1 MADFDLIKELHIPAA
16 TKTVLLVL
24 DGLGGLP
31 QEPGGLTELETARKP
46 NLDKLAGQGMI
57 GLSQPVGLGVTPG
70 SGPGHL
76 ALFGYDPRKYVIG
89 RGALEALGIDFP
101 LCGNDLAARGNFCS
115 VDSSGAITD
124 RRAGRIPTTVCAHL
138 CAMLRQIALP
148 GVEVFVEPVQD
159 YRFVLVLRGEG
170 LADELTETDP
180 QALGVAPLEVRP
192 LTKAAQRSA
201 DLVNAF
207 VDRARMLLARES
219 PANMVLLRGFA
230 RHPRLPQFPEIYG
243 QRAAGVAV
251 YPMYRGLARLVGME
265 LVKPEGSSPSDEF
278 AAVASRW
285 NDFDFF
291 YVHIKRTD
299 SAGEDGRFADK
310 VAVIEEVDR
319 ALPALLALK
328 PDVLLVGADH
338 STPAILKGHSWHPV
352 PFLLAG
358 RHCRAE
364 GVAEFGERACARG
377 SLGILPADQ
386 LMMLAMAHAGR
397 LSKFGA

>member
-1 MADFDLIKELHIPAA
+1 MADFDLIRELCIPAA
-16 TKTVLLVL
+16 TKIVLLVL

-31 QEPGGLTELETARKP
+31 QEPGGPTELETAHKP
-46 NLDKLAGQGMI
+46 NLDRLASQGI
-57 GLSQPVGLGVTPG
+57 LGLTQPVGPGITPG

-89 RGALEALGIDFP
+89 RGALEAMGIDFA
-101 LCGNDLAARGNFCS
+101 LHGNDLAARGNFCTM
-115 VDSSGAITD
+115 DASGAVTD
-124 RRAGRIPTTVCAHL
+124 RRAGRIPTTECARL

-148 GVEVFVEPVQD
+148 GVELFVEPVQD

-180 QALGVAPLEVRP
+180 QAVGVAPLEVKP
-192 LTKAAQRSA
+192 LAPAATRSA
-201 DLVNAF
+201 ELVNAF
-207 VDRARMLLARES
+207 VARARALLARES

-243 QRAAGVAV
+243 LRAAGVAV

-265 LVKPEGSSPSDEF
+265 LVKPEGGTPADEF

-285 NDFDFF
+285 SDYDFF

-299 SAGEDGRFADK
+299 SCGEDGKFADK

-319 ALPALLALK
+319 ALPSLLTLR
-328 PDVLLVGADH
+328 PDVLMVGADH
-338 STPAILKGHSWHPV
+338 STPAVLKAHSWHPV

-358 RHCRAE
+358 PLCRPD
-364 GVAEFGERACARG
+364 GIAEFGERACARG
-377 SLGILPADQ
+377 SLGTFPADQ
-386 LMMLAMAHAGR
+386 LMMLAMAHACR
-397 LSKFGA
+397 LCKFGA